1 MPNFKLGNFIVMF
14 VLLISM
20 KLSRLERERE
30 EKRKQAL
37 KVQLEFAPEDLALA
51 TIPGKDNIH
60 LGYSPN
66 FLWSG
71 AGANALRLF
80 RP

>member
-1 MPNFKLGNFIVMF
+1 MGRTWHLTKKIKPNIKLGRFVVIF

-51 TIPGKDNIH
+51 TIPG
-60 LGYSPN
+60 
-66 FLWSG
+66 
-71 AGANALRLF
+71 
-80 RP
+80 